1 MNEMPVAE
9 AIKTALGHEKNQHYQ
24 QAEFIYR
31 QLVQFFPTEAAY
43 HEKLMEMLY
52 RQRRFEESY
61 TAFSDFVAL
70 QPDND
75 DPEYESNY
83 LQALRATVTRP
94 WPVQRRA
101 RFHALTRLLTETHSI
116 DGEVAECGCY
126 LGLSSYLMCSY
137 LRKRN
142 PAYRGA
148 GYHIFDSFL
157 GLSAPTQ
164 EDDIPDGFE
173 RAKQVRS
180 MCVQGAFTASL
191 EQVKRNLAEF
201 PGIEFRPGWIP
212 LTFQGLPERR
222 YRFVHVDVDLYDP
235 TIESFEYFYPRLAA
249 GGIIVS
255 DDYDWPGA
263 RQALE
268 EFCREHTLKLNLTPH
283 NQAFVKRAG

>member
-1 MNEMPVAE
+1 MNGMPVAE
-9 AIKTALGHEKNQHYQ
+9 AIKTALGHEKNKHYQ

-31 QLVQFFPTEAAY
+31 RLVQSFPAEAAY

-61 TAFSDFVAL
+61 AAFSDFVAL

-75 DPEYESNY
+75 EAEYEPIY
-83 LQALRATVTRP
+83 LQALRATTSRP

-101 RFHALTRLLTETHSI
+101 RFRVLTQLLAETHSV
-116 DGEVAECGCY
+116 DGDVAECGCY
-126 LGLSSYLMCSY
+126 QGLSSYLMCSY
-137 LRKRN
+137 LHKRD

-148 GYHIFDSFL
+148 GYRIFDSFQ
-157 GLSAPTQ
+157 GLSAPTL
-164 EDDIPDGFE
+164 EDEVPDGFE

-180 MCVQGAFTASL
+180 MCVQGAFAAGL
-191 EQVKRNLAEF
+191 EQVKRNLGEF
-201 PGIEFRPGWIP
+201 PDIEFHPGWIP
-212 LTFQGLPERR
+212 LTFQGLPERK

-235 TIESFEYFYPRLAA
+235 TLESFEYFYPRLAT
-249 GGIIVS
+249 GGIIAS

-268 EFCREHTLKLNLTPH
+268 EFCREYGLKLNLTPY